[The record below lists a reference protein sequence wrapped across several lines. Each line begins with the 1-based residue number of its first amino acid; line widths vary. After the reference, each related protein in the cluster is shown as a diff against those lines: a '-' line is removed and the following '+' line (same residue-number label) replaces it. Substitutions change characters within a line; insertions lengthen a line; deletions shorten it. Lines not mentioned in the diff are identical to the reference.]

1 MGATD
6 AHGKKTVSREPTDME
21 RIGILSMEIDD
32 IDDQIAGL
40 YGLKKQKKT
49 EQKQIRAAM
58 REKARR
64 GEMPFRKEAEE

>member
-1 MGATD
+1 
-6 AHGKKTVSREPTDME
+6 ME
-21 RIGILSMEIDD
+21 KIGILSMEIDD

-40 YGLKKQKKT
+40 YSLKKQKKM

-64 GEMPFRKEAEE
+64 GEMPFREGAGE

>member
-1 MGATD
+1 
-6 AHGKKTVSREPTDME
+6 ME
-21 RIGILSMEIDD
+21 KIGILSMEIDD

-40 YGLKKQKKT
+40 YGLKKQKKM

-64 GEMPFRKEAEE
+64 GEMPFREEAGE

>member
-1 MGATD
+1 MGVTNARQQT
-6 AHGKKTVSREPTDME
+6 GSKREPTDME

-40 YGLKKQKKT
+40 YALKKQKKT
-49 EQKQIRAAM
+49 EQRAIRAAM

-64 GEMPFRKEAEE
+64 GELPFREGEWE

>member
-1 MGATD
+1 MGATT
-6 AHGKKTVSREPTDME
+6 ASTKNFSKREPTDME
-21 RIGILSMEIDD
+21 KIGILSMEIDD

-64 GEMPFRKEAEE
+64 GEMPFREEAGK

>member
-1 MGATD
+1 MDATN
-6 AHGKKTVSREPTDME
+6 ALTKNGKIRKLTDME

-32 IDDQIAGL
+32 IDDQITGL

-64 GEMPFRKEAEE
+64 GKMPFLEEESE